1 MLFVDDYD
9 YDMDIAVQRQEAEEI
24 GFEKG
29 YEAGVKQENVNIAK
43 NLKEI
48 ELSIEII
55 AKVTDL
61 TTLEIEAI

>member
-1 MLFVDDYD
+1 MLFVGDYD

-61 TTLEIEAI
+61 TTLEIETI